1 MIQNYLQEIFPK
13 TSNDPFFGGNYAY
26 SSWMFESGFP
36 GFPGLTIT
44 SLVWV
49 GWLLL
54 HVAFNTM
61 PFADVLHIGEKKG
74 KK

>member
-36 GFPGLTIT
+36 GFRGLTIT
-44 SLVWV
+44 SLV
-49 GWLLL
+49 
-54 HVAFNTM
+54 
-61 PFADVLHIGEKKG
+61 
-74 KK
+74 